1 MNLNEI
7 QHRDRVL
14 RAYFE
19 GRDWDKNNEFAL
31 KRKLILHSKQLL
43 PQFPYVIDDEWEV
56 EPSRTDQGRGDLI
69 FSDGV
74 GNYAVVEVKWIVI
87 EGNGRK
93 GTTKRAGNRKK
104 RRDVEKQ
111 AITYAAILSKRL
123 EQVKSVTAYIFTNE
137 FDHPQLQN
145 GIENQE

>member
-19 GRDWDKNNEFAL
+19 GRNWDHNNEFAL
-31 KRKLILHSKQLL
+31 KRKLILNSKQIL

-56 EPSRTDQGRGDLI
+56 EPSRTDQGRGDLL

-93 GTTKRAGNRKK
+93 GTTKRTGNRKK

-111 AITYAAILSKRL
+111 AIAYADILLKRL
-123 EQVKSVTAYIFTNE
+123 EQAEFVAAYIFTNE
-137 FDHPQLQN
+137 LDRPQLQN
-145 GIENQE
+145 GTENQE

>member
-1 MNLNEI
+1 VNLNEI

-31 KRKLILHSKQLL
+31 KRKLILQSTQLL

-56 EPSRTDQGRGDLI
+56 EPSRTDQGRGDLL

-74 GNYAVVEVKWIVI
+74 GNYAVVEVKWIII

-111 AITYAAILSKRL
+111 AIAYATILSEQL
-123 EQVKSVTAYIFTNE
+123 EQAESVAAYIFTNE
-137 FDHPQLQN
+137 FDRPQLQTST
-145 GIENQE
+145 EE